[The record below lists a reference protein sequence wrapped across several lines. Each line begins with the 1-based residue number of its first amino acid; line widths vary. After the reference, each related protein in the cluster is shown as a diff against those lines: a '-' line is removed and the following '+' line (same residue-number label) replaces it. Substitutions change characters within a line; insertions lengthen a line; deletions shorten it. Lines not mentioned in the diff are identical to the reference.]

1 MLQQTI
7 PLSMFHLVMLPL
19 PSAPCCLV
27 GVKTEMHDR
36 PLSRSQHVRKFRPKL
51 QPLNNRPLVET
62 NYAMQ
67 KKRILWDKEGEDKK
81 SSTPR
86 KVLRNGTTTEVW
98 QCETPTEVTFPSVAP
113 SPVVACKRVA
123 STEVLTAVTGG
134 EHEYPADWGWPAC
147 RLCHA
152 PGVSA
157 SIFNSFE
164 SNYKKRKSLTRWFS
178 KI

>member
-1 MLQQTI
+1 
-7 PLSMFHLVMLPL
+7 
-19 PSAPCCLV
+19 
-27 GVKTEMHDR
+27 MHDR